1 MRSTKILERQFYGE
15 EPVLKGAVTESQL
28 TRALNWYNYMG
39 DEEKGLGWLLDYLKK
54 ANYSSDVISGIRS
67 APKNRIRPTDFW
79 LARLLLNGAILSQEV
94 MDRLDERIR
103 KSSGH
108 VIKEDSPI
116 PTISI
121 QERSRRATWNLITD
135 IEEMLDRDPQFSLET
150 FLKDSNASGPAI
162 EAVRKY
168 YAPHLEEVTSNDPQV
183 AEAYG
188 PGLSKWKKIFSRMI
202 QDCDKLLENKKSLP
216 KVRKP
221 RKLKVKSPADL
232 VKRMKY
238 KDKEPALNLSSIDP
252 QKIIGAMQLWVY
264 NTKYRTIGVYN
275 TNSAKGFSV
284 KGTTI
289 LNFDAEKSVAR
300 KLRKPE
306 EQLKLFSQQGKVGLR
321 TYLTNIKAKDIKLNG
336 RINNDIILLRV
347 V

>member
-1 MRSTKILERQFYGE
+1 MRSTKILEKQFYGE
-15 EPVLKGAVTESQL
+15 EPVLKGNVTESQIA
-28 TRALNWYNYMG
+28 RALNWYNYMG
-39 DEEKGLGWLLDYLKK
+39 DEEKGLGWLLEFLRK
-54 ANYSSDVISGIRS
+54 ANYSPEVIKGIRS

-79 LARLLLNGAILSQEV
+79 IARLILNGSVLPQDT
-94 MDRLDERIR
+94 MDRFNERIQ
-103 KSSGH
+103 KASSH
-108 VIKEDSPI
+108 VVKEESPI
-116 PTISI
+116 PTISV
-121 QERSRRATWNLITD
+121 QERARRVTWNLITD
-135 IEEMLDRDPQFSLET
+135 IEEQLDRDPQFSLET
-150 FLKDSNASGPAI
+150 FLRDSNASGPAI

-168 YAPHLEEVTSNDPQV
+168 YTPHLEEVTSNDPQV

-188 PGLSKWKKIFSRMI
+188 SRLSKWKKIYSRMI

-238 KDKEPALNLSSIDP
+238 KDKDPELNLTSIDP
-252 QKIIGAMQLWVY
+252 QKVVGATQLWIY
-264 NTKYRTIGVYN
+264 NTKYRIIGVYN
-275 TNSAKGFSV
+275 TTSTKGFSV

-289 LNFDAEKSVAR
+289 LNFDKEISRAR
-300 KLRKPE
+300 KLRKPK
-306 EQLKLFSQQGKVGLR
+306 EQLQLFSQQGKVGLR

-336 RINNDIILLRV
+336 RINKDIILLKV

>member
-1 MRSTKILERQFYGE
+1 MRSTKILEKQFYGE
-15 EPVLKGAVTESQL
+15 EPVLKGEVTESQI

-39 DEEKGLGWLLDYLKK
+39 DEEKGLGWLLEYLRK
-54 ANYSSDVISGIRS
+54 ANYSSEIISGIRS

-79 LARLLLNGAILSQEV
+79 TARLILNGAILPQGTME
-94 MDRLDERIR
+94 RFNERIQ
-103 KSSGH
+103 KASGP
-108 VIKEDSPI
+108 VVKEEANI

-121 QERSRRATWNLITD
+121 QERSRRANWNLITD
-135 IEEMLDRDPQFSLET
+135 IEEMLDRDPHFSMES

-168 YAPHLEEVTSNDPQV
+168 YAPHLEEVTSNDEQV

-188 PGLSKWKKIFSRMI
+188 PRLAMWKKIYSKLI

-216 KVRKP
+216 KERKP

-238 KDKEPALNLSSIDP
+238 KDKEPALGLSSIDP
-252 QKIIGAMQLWVY
+252 QKVVGAMQLWVY

-275 TNSAKGFSV
+275 TNSTKGFSV

-289 LNFDAEKSVAR
+289 LNFDSEKSVGR

-336 RINNDIILLRV
+336 RINKDIILLKV